1 MVLLASSPKKPIS
14 YNGQNRPHNID
25 LSGPTCQHRNAAG
38 HMHPAMHNEESEV
51 KGVMRTE
58 RKRGQLGEGG
68 QEKAQDLEQTDQD
81 STDQLSNL
89 VQVI

>member
-1 MVLLASSPKKPIS
+1 
-14 YNGQNRPHNID
+14 
-25 LSGPTCQHRNAAG
+25 
-38 HMHPAMHNEESEV
+38 MHPAMHNEESEV